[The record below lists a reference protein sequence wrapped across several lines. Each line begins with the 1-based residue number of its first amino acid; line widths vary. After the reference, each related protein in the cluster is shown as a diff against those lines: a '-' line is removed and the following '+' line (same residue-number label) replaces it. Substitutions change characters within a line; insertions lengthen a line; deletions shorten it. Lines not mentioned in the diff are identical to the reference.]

1 MNRSWQVPTCIGVVV
16 LVVVCCLCFFVMA
29 LGAWLL
35 LTPTSIRENLNG
47 PFTLTSPTST
57 PTILRPTAISSV
69 DKFDL
74 NLKPLVTTETLQV
87 LENTVVPIS
96 NLPDLAERLEGKQNV
111 PLTVA
116 PPARAFEVGAL
127 QEFWVTNV
135 DTDENSQI
143 AANLQYVTD
152 HVYFWIEQGLHFN
165 KRDMIRLV
173 DTFESKIYPT
183 DREFFGTEWSPGVD
197 GDPHLYI
204 VYASNLGYSLAGY
217 FSSADENNPLAHE
230 YSNAHEMFL
239 LNADNIQ
246 LDEDFTYSVLAHEFQ
261 HMIHWHRDRNE
272 ETWMNEG
279 FSELASFL
287 NGYDPGSFD
296 SLYMEDSD
304 LQLNDWPSNPHMTG
318 PHYGAGFLFLDYFLD
333 RFGESATK
341 ALIADPLN
349 GMVSV
354 DDVITQIG
362 LQDPE
367 TGEPLNADDLFL
379 DWAVATYLRDGN
391 VSDGRFT
398 YHNYP
403 SGKKATTTEVI
414 QDCPTS
420 DLTRDVHQY
429 GVDYIQITCKGDYQL
444 RFEGSTQVG
453 VIPESSYSGDYAFW
467 SNKGDESDMTL
478 TRNFDFS
485 AYDGPLSI
493 SYSTWYDLEE
503 DYDYIYLEA
512 SRDGK
517 QWQILSTPSGTL
529 DDPSG
534 NSYGMGYNG
543 VSDGWKQ
550 ETVDLSQFA
559 GQKVHLRFEYVTDA
573 AVNGEGMLLDD
584 ISVPQIG
591 YFTNFEQDD
600 GGWIANGWVRIQNL
614 LPQTYKL
621 ALITEGKTTTVNYVH
636 LSRDNTAEIPIHIG
650 DDQYSLVLVV
660 SGTTRFTRQKAAYRL
675 SIQP

>member
-1 MNRSWQVPTCIGVVV
+1 MNRSWRVPTCIGVAV
-16 LVVVCCLCFFVMA
+16 LVLVCCLCFFLVA
-29 LGAWLL
+29 LGAWLFI
-35 LTPTSIRENLNG
+35 TPTSIRENIKG
-47 PFTLTSPTST
+47 PFTLTSPTNT
-57 PTILRPTAISSV
+57 PTVLRPPAISSV
-69 DKFDL
+69 DKF
-74 NLKPLVTTETLQV
+74 NLDSMPLVTTETLQI

-111 PLTVA
+111 PLTVP
-116 PPARAFEVGAL
+116 PPAHPFEVGAL

-135 DTDENSQI
+135 DTDENFQI
-143 AANLQYVTD
+143 TANLQYVTD

-165 KRDMIRLV
+165 KNAMIRLV
-173 DTFESKIYPT
+173 DTFERKIYPT

-246 LDEDFTYSVLAHEFQ
+246 LDEEFTYSVLSHEFQ
-261 HMIHWHRDRNE
+261 HMIHWYRDRNE

-279 FSELASFL
+279 FSELAAFL

-296 SLYMEDSD
+296 SLFMDD
-304 LQLNDWPSNPHMTG
+304 PDVQLNDWPSNPHMTG
-318 PHYGAGFLFLDYFLD
+318 PHYGSAFLFLDYFLD

-341 ALIADPLN
+341 NLVTDPLN
-349 GMVSV
+349 GMESV
-354 DDVITQIG
+354 DDVLTRLRIK
-362 LQDPE
+362 DPE
-367 TGEPLNADDLFL
+367 TGTPLNADDLFL
-379 DWAVATYLRDGN
+379 DWAVASYLRDGN
-391 VSDGRFT
+391 VGDGRFT

-403 SGKKATTTEVI
+403 SGEKATTTEVI

-467 SNKGDESDMTL
+467 SNKGDESNMTL

-485 AYDGPLSI
+485 AYEGPLSI

-517 QWQILSTPSGTL
+517 QWQILSTPSGAL

-559 GQKVHLRFEYVTDA
+559 GQKVQLRFEYVTDA

-600 GGWIANGWVRIQNL
+600 GGWIADGWVRIQNL

-621 ALITEGKTTTVNYVH
+621 ALITNGKTTTVNYVH

-650 DDQYSLVLVV
+650 DDQISLVLVV
-660 SGTTRFTRQKAAYRL
+660 TGTTRFTRQKAAYRL
-675 SIQP
+675 NIQP

>member
-116 PPARAFEVGAL
+116 PPARAFEEGAL

-367 TGEPLNADDLFL
+367 TGEPLNADGLFL